1 MCQINI
7 VEERLSS
14 DGGTQDRP
22 SIPGLSGDMAN
33 QDKKNKNKNKE
44 NKNSEE
50 ASKEAKNMAATQTQ
64 GRLISLKRH
73 CGRLQVGKGRE
84 GEGAVPDTSGWVQVT
99 LEKLKDSCIG

>member
-33 QDKKNKNKNKE
+33 QDKKNKKKNKE
-44 NKNSEE
+44 NENSEE

-73 CGRLQVGKGRE
+73 CRRLQVGKG

-99 LEKLKDSCIG
+99 LEKLKDSSIG

>member
-22 SIPGLSGDMAN
+22 SIPGLSGNLARE
-33 QDKKNKNKNKE
+33 DKKNKKKNKG

-50 ASKEAKNMAATQTQ
+50 ASKEATNMSATQTQ
-64 GRLISLKRH
+64 GKLISLKRH
-73 CGRLQVGKGRE
+73 CRRLQVGKGGE
-84 GEGAVPDTSGWVQVT
+84 GEGGCS
-99 LEKLKDSCIG
+99 